1 MKILHVIAGLPPAGG
16 GLSEL
21 VPRLALET
29 ARLGHDVTIATVA
42 RDNEPLSAAAEA
54 AAAGGVRIVRFAP
67 SAPRALFLSWAM
79 RRGLLELARC
89 ADVVHVHSN
98 WTFPV
103 WWGSHCALQ
112 AGKPLVMS
120 PHGCLDPVRLA
131 HSAWKKR
138 LAGLFD
144 RRSLRQASVIHA
156 TSEME
161 RDWIE
166 RYVGKWPR
174 IAVIP
179 NGVEMQAF
187 PGTPRELKPASR
199 TRQVLY
205 LGRLHPLK
213 GLDLLLDA
221 WKAGGGANNGRLEA
235 CPTGEDDRLEACPT
249 GWELVIAG
257 PDEQGTRTRLEAQ
270 ARVLGLANVTFPGP
284 LYGEEKAKALA
295 EADLFV
301 LPSRTENFGIAVAE
315 ALGAGLPVITTKGT
329 PWSEIAGSCGWW
341 VDVNA
346 AAVAK
351 ALADGMRLS
360 DEERAAMG
368 TRGRELVAAKYQWE
382 TVGRA
387 MVGVYQSLVERQ

>member
-1 MKILHVIAGLPPAGG
+1 MEILHVIAGLPPTGG

-29 ARLGHDVTIATVA
+29 ARLGHHVTIATVA
-42 RDNEPLSAAAEA
+42 RDNDPLSAAADA

-67 SAPRALFLSWAM
+67 SAPRALFLSWDM
-79 RRGLLELARC
+79 YRGLPKLVRA

-120 PHGCLDPVRLA
+120 PQGCLDPVRLA

-144 RRSLRQASVIHA
+144 RRYLRQASVIHA

-166 RYVGKWPR
+166 RYVGKGPR

-187 PGTPRELKPASR
+187 PGTPREPKPAGR

-213 GLDLLLDA
+213 GLELLLDA
-221 WKAGGGANNGRLEA
+221 WGGIGNG
-235 CPTGEDDRLEACPT
+235 
-249 GWELVIAG
+249 GWQLVIAG

-270 ARVLGLANVTFPGP
+270 ARALGLANVTFPGP

-346 AAVAK
+346 AAIAK
-351 ALADGMRLS
+351 ALADGIALS

-387 MVGVYQSLVERQ
+387 MAGVYQSLVE

>member
-1 MKILHVIAGLPPAGG
+1 MRILHVIAGLPPAGG
-16 GLSEL
+16 GLSGL

-29 ARLGHDVTIATVA
+29 ARLGHHVTIATVA
-42 RDNEPLSAAAEA
+42 RDDEPLFAAADA

-67 SAPRALFLSWAM
+67 SAPRALFLSWDM
-79 RRGLLELARC
+79 WSGLPKLVQA
-89 ADVVHVHSN
+89 ADIVHVHSN

-103 WWGSHCALQ
+103 WWGSHCALR

-144 RRSLRQASVIHA
+144 RRCLRQASAIHA
-156 TSEME
+156 TSDME

-166 RYVGKWPR
+166 RYLGKGPWISVVP
-174 IAVIP
+174 I
-179 NGVEMQAF
+179 GVELPAAA
-187 PGTPRELKPASR
+187 PAAAKPAGR

-213 GLDLLLDA
+213 GLELLIEA
-221 WKAGGGANNGRLEA
+221 WGRVA
-235 CPTGEDDRLEACPT
+235 ADGHWRL
-249 GWELVIAG
+249 VVAG
-257 PDEQGTRTRLEAQ
+257 PDEQGTCVKLEAQ
-270 ARVLGLANVTFPGP
+270 ARSLGLTNVVFPGP
-284 LYGEEKAKALA
+284 LYGEEKRRALA

-315 ALGAGLPVITTKGT
+315 ALAAGLPVITTKAT
-329 PWSEIAGSCGWW
+329 PWSEIEGSCGWW
-341 VDVNA
+341 VDVNVDA
-346 AAVAK
+346 IAQ
-351 ALADGMRLS
+351 ALNTAMGLS

-368 TRGRELVAAKYQWE
+368 AKARNLVEHRYAW
-382 TVGRA
+382 
-387 MVGVYQSLVERQ
+387 SLVGQTMTTIYDKTLDQSSQPTN